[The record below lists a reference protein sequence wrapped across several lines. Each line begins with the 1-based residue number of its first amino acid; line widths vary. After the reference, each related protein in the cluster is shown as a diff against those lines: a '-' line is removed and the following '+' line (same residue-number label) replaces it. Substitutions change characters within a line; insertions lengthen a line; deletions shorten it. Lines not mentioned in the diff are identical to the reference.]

1 MGVKDFHIKQR
12 LKRFLMRSGEGRKK
26 KEATMA
32 KKPSWMMPAVSHGY
46 HTIESNTSPATYG
59 DSDSDFVVAQR
70 EQIEEL
76 ELWFFGVF
84 DAGVGDGVTKYMQ
97 SHLFDKKPKESHIR
111 GKSKETMRKAYL
123 GARSKVREASEETKG
138 VGSVSALV
146 IDGEKLVLANMGDYR
161 AVVCKDGLARQ
172 IGSRNKQSTKKSW
185 SHRFFRGNAANTK
198 SSKST
203 DLVVG
208 VERVDPDTEFVIL
221 ASTGIW
227 EVMKNQEAVNL
238 IRHIENPQ
246 KASEC
251 LAEEASNRMSRGCIS
266 CLVIRFD

>member
-1 MGVKDFHIKQR
+1 MGVKDIQIKPN
-12 LKRFLMRSGEGRKK
+12 LKRFLMGSGVGRKK
-26 KEATMA
+26 KEVTMA
-32 KKPSWMMPAVSHGY
+32 RNVVDDACSPPWIS
-46 HTIESNTSPATYG
+46 TCESYTSPATCG

-84 DAGVGDGVTKYMQ
+84 DARVGDRVTKYMQ

-111 GKSKETMRKAYL
+111 GKSKETMRKPSC
-123 GARSKVREASEETKG
+123 ARIKVREASEETNG
-138 VGSVSALV
+138 VGSVSAMV
-146 IDGEKLVLANMGDYR
+146 IEGEKLVLANMGDYR
-161 AVVCKDGLARQ
+161 AVVW
-172 IGSRNKQSTKKSW
+172 NKIKPKKIW
-185 SHRFFRGNAANTK
+185 SHRLFRAKTKTCK
-198 SSKST
+198 SS

-221 ASTGIW
+221 ASNGIW

-238 IRHIENPQ
+238 IRRIENPQ
-246 KASEC
+246 MASEY
-251 LAEEASNRMSRGCIS
+251 LAEEASNRMSRGSIS